1 MPTLAALLLGTGLL
15 AGCGPDSLSGATMG
29 TRYRVVA
36 EGCSD
41 GLPEAQVAT
50 ALDEVAQEM
59 STWLPDSRLSR
70 FNREPPGEWF
80 RVSADMVR
88 VVASAARVSDATE
101 GAFDVTVAPLVGEF
115 GFGPDTAPS
124 KSTSPSPTRPAV
136 GEFGFGPD
144 TAPANDTARVDYRL
158 LDFRQHPPALRKRAP
173 LQVDLS
179 AIAKGFAVDR
189 ISELLAASGCT
200 SALVEIGGELRVFG
214 PAPGGGPWRIAIE
227 SPGEGFLPGTLTLHE
242 GGIAT
247 SGDYRQ
253 IGERDGARTTHIID
267 PRSGTPI
274 DGALASATV
283 VAPTAMQADALATA
297 LMVLGADAPVFTETQ
312 HLAAVLLFRGERGFT
327 VRASPAMQ
335 ESGAYGR

>member
-115 GFGPDTAPS
+115 GFGPDTAP
-124 KSTSPSPTRPAV
+124 
-136 GEFGFGPD
+136 
-144 TAPANDTARVDYRL
+144 ANDTARVNYRL

-200 SALVEIGGELRVFG
+200 SVLVEIGGELRVFG